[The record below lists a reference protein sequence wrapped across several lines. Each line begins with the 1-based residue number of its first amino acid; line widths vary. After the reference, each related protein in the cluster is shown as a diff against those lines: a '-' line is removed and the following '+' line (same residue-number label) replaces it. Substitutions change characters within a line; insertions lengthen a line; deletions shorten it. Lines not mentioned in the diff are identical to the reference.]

1 MKIFLLINLLS
12 VAVFASND
20 SNDKILPPP
29 PKVVWTAECD
39 LKDKKIQIEAK
50 SIEGEKTSEDMKVV
64 LQSDSTEVEVPLS
77 EAQLTLVP
85 PTNKKFGVCSET
97 AGIVVDKTKLLVLIG
112 ADSGKPEIDH
122 LNAFLIDT
130 ENLKILDS
138 KEMLGDY
145 VDSGKNKIFLKKI
158 SGGLSALVPQ
168 GFKKNSRKE
177 TPDNFF
183 MGWLNITVV
192 KDKITSKWEMDL
204 PPAHKPYVSN
214 ALTDSQ

>member
-1 MKIFLLINLLS
+1 MKIFLLLSLLEPS
-12 VAVFASND
+12 AFSSNTKTED
-20 SNDKILPPP
+20 PT
-29 PKVVWTAECD
+29 PKVVWTAECE
-39 LKDKKIQIEAK
+39 LKNKKIQIEAK
-50 SIEGEKTSEDMKVV
+50 SVKGEKTSEDMKVV

-77 EAQLTLVP
+77 EAQLTLVS

-122 LNAFLIDT
+122 LNALLIDT

-145 VDSGKNKIFLKKI
+145 IDSGKNKIFLKKI
-158 SGGLSALVPQ
+158 SGGLSALIPQ
-168 GFKKNSRKE
+168 GFKKNSRNE
-177 TPDNFF
+177 TPENFF

-192 KDKITSKWEMDL
+192 EDKITSQWEMDL

-214 ALTDSQ
+214 ALTDSP